1 MNHFNPQSIIEQ
13 LRSVLPSQASMIA
26 LHEPYFGGNEW
37 QYVKECLDTGWVSSV
52 GKFVSRFEQDLAAF
66 TEIPHAVA
74 TVNGTAALH
83 IALLL
88 AGVTAGD
95 EVLTPS
101 LTFVATTNAIAYCHA
116 IPHFVESEMRTLG
129 VSPSALAEYLQEIAE
144 VKHGVCYNRL
154 TQRPMKA
161 LLVMHTFGHPVD
173 LDALA
178 EICARY
184 HLVLIED
191 AAEALGSY
199 YKGKHVGSVGRLA
212 TLSFNGNKT
221 ITTGGGGAILTCDP
235 ALAQQAKHLTTTAKV
250 PHPWLFTHDAV
261 AYNYRLPNINAALG
275 CAQLEQLPQFLAAKR
290 QVALRYQAAF
300 AESNTVQFIAE
311 PSESTSNYWLNAL
324 LLAPEI
330 AQYRDELLRLSN
342 EQGIMTRPIWTLQH
356 KLSMYQSCPRMPMP
370 IAESLEARVLNIPS
384 SPILGF
390 TQLSSD

>member
-1 MNHFNPQSIIEQ
+1 MNDFNPQSIIEQ
-13 LRSVLPSQASMIA
+13 LRAVLPQQAQMIA

-37 QYVKECLDTGWVSSV
+37 LYVKECLDTGWVSSV

-88 AGVTAGD
+88 AGVTAND

-116 IPHFVESEMRTLG
+116 IPHFVESEERTLG
-129 VSPSALAEYLQEIAE
+129 VSPSALAAYLQEIAE
-144 VKHGVCYNRL
+144 VKNGICYNRL
-154 TQRPMKA
+154 SQRPIKA

-235 ALAQQAKHLTTTAKV
+235 ILAQQAKHLTTTAKV

-261 AYNYRLPNINAALG
+261 GYNYRLPNINAALG
-275 CAQLEQLPQFLAAKR
+275 CAQLEQLPKFLAAKR

-300 AESNTVQFIAE
+300 AENSQVKFIAE
-311 PSESTSNYWLNAL
+311 PTESKSNYWLNAL

-356 KLSMYQSCPRMPMP
+356 KLVMYQSCPKMPMP
-370 IAESLEARVLNIPS
+370 VAESLEARVLNIPS

-390 TQLSSD
+390 GDA

>member
-300 AESNTVQFIAE
+300 AESKTVQFIAE

-356 KLSMYQSCPRMPMP
+356 KLSMYQSCPHMPMP

>member
-1 MNHFNPQSIIEQ
+1 MNHFDPQSIIDQ
-13 LRSVLPSQASMIA
+13 LRGVLPQQTQMIA

-37 QYVKECLDTGWVSSV
+37 LYVKECLDTGWVSSV

-66 TEIPHAVA
+66 TEIPYAVA

-88 AGVTAGD
+88 AGVTAND

-101 LTFVATTNAIAYCHA
+101 LTFIATTNAIAYCHA
-116 IPHFVESEMRTLG
+116 IPHFVESEERTLG
-129 VSPSALAEYLQEIAE
+129 VSPSALADYLQEIAE
-144 VKHGVCYNRL
+144 VKNGVCYNRL
-154 TQRPMKA
+154 SQRPIKA

-178 EICARY
+178 ELCARY

-235 ALAQQAKHLTTTAKV
+235 KLAPQAKHLTTTAKV
-250 PHPWLFTHDAV
+250 PHPWLFTHDEV
-261 AYNYRLPNINAALG
+261 GYNYRLPNINAALG
-275 CAQLEQLPQFLAAKR
+275 CAQLEQLPKFLAAKR

-300 AESNTVQFIAE
+300 AASHTVKFIAE
-311 PSESTSNYWLNAL
+311 PSESKSNYWLNAL

-356 KLSMYQSCPRMPMP
+356 KLAMYQSCPRMRMP

-390 TQLSSD
+390 TQA